1 MKTIWMNSRSGQSPT
16 LQITIQS
23 EAECSWRD
31 DLRVVRWWMAVGLA
45 CLVFPAAGVGA
56 QEAAPSAAA
65 PAPPVEVIL
74 PPPSELLE
82 QPYLFEVVRHL
93 FRWYMDE
100 SDVEKVAGIKEFP
113 FWVRRLDVKLDA
125 GDRSQVAEIILP
137 LVGISAQV
145 KKADY
150 AIEELGVAVKSPS
163 FRIVNVARREVP
175 SAPPADSV
183 PVAANYEEMKAYLF
197 RTRAQAEF
205 PDEAL
210 FERLRVALREH
221 FGLDPAQRE
230 AGEHV
235 VHVAPLSPVA
245 NELWVFVENKKL
257 LVQFSSDLDLENP
270 ALWEHQSMV
279 VRTYDVLNQTVVSLH
294 EAPGSNAFLT
304 RDQVGRALYNC
315 VILGRRLAV
324 VNPAPAADAPAAAAN
339 RP

>member
-1 MKTIWMNSRSGQSPT
+1 MKTMIFLALLLS
-16 LQITIQS
+16 
-23 EAECSWRD
+23 AA
-31 DLRVVRWWMAVGLA
+31 AVQ
-45 CLVFPAAGVGA
+45 A
-56 QEAAPSAAA
+56 QETAPAVAEPAPVAALAPSA
-65 PAPPVEVIL
+65 
-74 PPPSELLE
+74 ELLE
-82 QPYLFEVVRHL
+82 QSYLFEVVRHL

-100 SDVEKVAGIKEFP
+100 GDVEKIAGIKEFP
-113 FWVRRLDVKLDA
+113 FWVRRLDAKMDL
-125 GDRSQVAEIILP
+125 GDSSQLAEIILP

-150 AIEELGVAVKSPS
+150 AIEELGVEVKSPS
-163 FRIVNVARREVP
+163 FRIVNVARIEVP
-175 SAPPADSV
+175 PAPPADCAL
-183 PVAANYEEMKAYLF
+183 VAANYEEMKAYLF
-197 RTRAQAEF
+197 QTRSQAEF
-205 PDEAL
+205 PDEML

-221 FGLDPAQRE
+221 FGLDPTRRE

-279 VRTYDVLNQTVVSLH
+279 VRTYDIMNQTVVSLH

-315 VILGRRLAV
+315 VILGRRLMV
-324 VNPAPAADAPAAAAN
+324 VNPAPAPAGAVAAEAAAENAAESAN
-339 RP
+339 QP